1 MTANQY
7 KPNALAYIQTPMML
21 LDDNA
26 QLGSPQ
32 SEIVMTS
39 NGFPIEMPQA
49 PIATDDGTTSSVVR
63 TAPELSPARTQLVKQ
78 WQDRLSTAKQYWAE
92 DFRRM
97 RENMRFAG
105 GEQWPGDGDFYVANI
120 TQRHL
125 QQRTAALYAKNPQIV
140 CKKRKRMDFAMWD
153 GTFQTLTVMQQQ
165 LALMRQ
171 TGIVNPQVMA
181 FIQDFM
187 QGAEKRQ
194 QMDKI
199 AKTLEILFG
208 HTLDNQMP
216 PFKLNMKQLV
226 RRALTTGVGYVKLG
240 FKRELQKR
248 PEDVAQVNILTD
260 AVKAAERVMADREDD
275 QITDESSELEV
286 LRQQL
291 DTAKSGM
298 RDMVTFEGLT
308 FDFPRSTTIVID
320 PACTTLRTFSGAKWI
335 AHEFVLSR
343 EDIQEIYNVD
353 VKSAQSIDGI
363 TEIKPTDSSGYLVWE
378 IYEKK
383 TGHVFT
389 VMQGYQDY
397 LREPA
402 APDFYLER
410 FWPFFPIC
418 FNELEADGTKKNSIF
433 PISDVELL
441 KPIQKEYN
449 RARESLRR
457 HRMANRPRHATPAG
471 ALSDTDKD
479 NLMSADGNTTV
490 ELQGL
495 GPNEDIRTKLMPVPT
510 IPLDPQVY
518 NTDLLFQDLL
528 RTAGAQEANLG
539 GTGGGTATESSIAE
553 SSRMSSLS
561 SNVDDLDD
569 LLTELAKASGQVLLL
584 EMSQESVKEIVG
596 PGALWPEMDREQVA
610 KEIGLEIRA
619 GSSGRPNKAMEIQ
632 NFERLMPTMIQ
643 IPGINPEWV
652 AREAVRR
659 LDDGIE
665 FEDAWI
671 GNVPS
676 LIAQNAQAQPQPG
689 DPSKQPNA
697 QGNQGGQNA
706 PAGQGSQSGG
716 PPQLAPNQAP

>member
-1 MTANQY
+1 
-7 KPNALAYIQTPMML
+7 MML
-21 LDDNA
+21 QDPTM
-26 QLGSPQ
+26 QLPSDQGSLFTTPSGSQ
-32 SEIVMTS
+32 
-39 NGFPIEMPQA
+39 IEMPHA
-49 PIATDDGTTSSVVR
+49 PIAADDGTISAVVR
-63 TAPELSPARTQLVKQ
+63 TAPELSPARAQLVKQ
-78 WQDRLSTAKQYWAE
+78 WQDRLATAKTYWAN
-92 DFRRM
+92 DFKRM
-97 RENMRFAG
+97 RENMHFAG
-105 GEQWPGDGDFYVANI
+105 GDQWPGDGDFYVANI

-140 CKKRKRMDFAMWD
+140 CKKRKRMEFQMWD
-153 GTFQTLTVMQQQ
+153 GTFQTLSVMQQQ
-165 LALMRQ
+165 IAVMQQ
-171 TGIVNPQVMA
+171 TGIIDPNVMS

-187 QGAEKRQ
+187 QGSQKRQ

-199 AKTLEILFG
+199 AKTLELLFS

-226 RRALTTGVGYVKLG
+226 RRALATGVGYVKLG
-240 FKRELQKR
+240 FKRELDKR
-248 PEDVAQVNILTD
+248 PEDVAKVNILTD
-260 AVKAAERVMADREDD
+260 AVRAAERVMADREDD
-275 QITDESSELEV
+275 EITNESAELEV

-291 DTAKSGM
+291 ASAEGGM

-308 FDFPRSTTIVID
+308 FDFPRSTSIVID

-335 AHEFVLSR
+335 AHEFILSR
-343 EDIQEIYNVD
+343 DDIQEIYNVD
-353 VKSAQSIDGI
+353 VNSAQSIDGV
-363 TEIKPTDSSGYLVWE
+363 TEVKPTDANGFVVWE
-378 IYEKK
+378 IHEKK

-389 VMQGYQDY
+389 IMPGYQDY

-402 APDFYLER
+402 SPDFYLER

-433 PISDVELL
+433 PVSDVELL

-479 NLMSADGNTTV
+479 NLMAADGNTTV

-528 RTAGAQEANLG
+528 RTAGAQEANIG

-553 SSRMSSLS
+553 SSRMSSLA

-596 PGALWPEMDREQVA
+596 PGATWPEMDREQVA

-632 NFERLMPTMIQ
+632 NFERIMPIMIQ
-643 IPGINPEWV
+643 IPGISPEWI

-676 LIAQNAQAQPQPG
+676 LIAQNANAQPQPG
-689 DPSKQPNA
+689 DPASQQNA
-697 QGNQGGQNA
+697 QGNKGGQNA
-706 PAGQGSQSGG
+706 QVAPGSESGG
-716 PPQLAPNQAP
+716 PPQLAPTQTP

>member
-1 MTANQY
+1 
-7 KPNALAYIQTPMML
+7 ML
-21 LDDNA
+21 LEDPNQAFPDQGNFIST
-26 QLGSPQ
+26 QNGS
-32 SEIVMTS
+32 
-39 NGFPIEMPQA
+39 NIEMPYA
-49 PIATDDGTTSSVVR
+49 PIPADDGTISSVVR
-63 TAPELSPARTQLVKQ
+63 TVPELHPARAQLVKQ
-78 WQDRLSTAKQYWAE
+78 WQEKISSAKNYWAG
-92 DFRRM
+92 DFKRM
-97 RENMRFAG
+97 RDNMSFAG
-105 GEQWPGDGDFYVANI
+105 GDQWPGDGDYYIANI

-125 QQRTAALYAKNPQIV
+125 QQRTAALYAKNPQVV
-140 CKKRKRMDFAMWD
+140 CKKRKRMEFAIWD
-153 GTFQTLTVMQQQ
+153 GTFQTLTIAQQQ
-165 LALMRQ
+165 LAMMQQ
-171 TGIVNPQVMA
+171 TGVVNPQTLA

-187 QGAEKRQ
+187 QGSQKRQ
-194 QMDKI
+194 QMDRI
-199 AKTLEILFG
+199 SKTLELLFS

-226 RRALTTGVGYVKLG
+226 RRTLTTGVGYVKLG
-240 FKRELQKR
+240 FKRELEKR
-248 PEDVAQVNILTD
+248 PEDVAQVNVLTD

-275 QITDESSELEV
+275 QITDDSSELEV

-308 FDFPRSTTIVID
+308 FDFPRSTSIVID
-320 PACTTLRTFSGAKWI
+320 PACTTLRTFTGAKWI
-335 AHEFVLSR
+335 AHEFILTR

-353 VKSAQSIDGI
+353 VKSAQSVDGV
-363 TEIKPTDSSGYLVWE
+363 TEVKPTDGNGFVVWE

-397 LREPA
+397 LRAPE

-410 FWPFFPIC
+410 FWPFFPVC
-418 FNELEADGTKKNSIF
+418 FNELEADGSKKNSIF

-449 RARESLRR
+449 RAREALRR

-479 NLMSADGNTTV
+479 NLMAADGNTTI

-495 GPNEDIRTKLMPVPT
+495 QSNEDIRAKLMPIPT

-569 LLTELAKASGQVLLL
+569 LLTELAKAGGQVLLL
-584 EMSQESVKEIVG
+584 EMSQETVKEIVG

-632 NFERLMPTMIQ
+632 NFERIMPTMIQ

-689 DPSKQPNA
+689 DPNSQPNA
-697 QGNQGGQNA
+697 QGNKGGQNA
-706 PAGQGSQSGG
+706 PSAPGSQSGG